1 LRTGILPIMSDL
13 IAGKPPFRLLLA
25 VLTLFVLSALPTA
38 SLHAQA
44 TLPPMA
50 ANASPSFEVATLKP
64 SDPSGPAYKRFL
76 ISGGRRLSTTNTTLN
91 DLIAWGYVLHA
102 KQIIGG
108 PAWAATDKYDLQAE
122 QDGQGLPSTQQWKGM
137 VQKLLADRFK
147 LAFHPDKREIP
158 VYVLTVAKTGPK
170 LTKSKGDPNG
180 LPGLLVRP
188 MGELDLSN
196 GTITS
201 LAELLQRSVLDRP
214 VVDQTGLAGKY
225 DITLK
230 WTPAD
235 AQPGADAPPDLY
247 TAIQEQLGLR
257 LVAAQALDEVF
268 VIDHVERP
276 SEN

>member
-1 LRTGILPIMSDL
+1 MIDPASPKLMS
-13 IAGKPPFRLLLA
+13 RLLLA
-25 VLTLFVLSALPTA
+25 VVTPFVLSALPVA
-38 SLHAQA
+38 SLRAQA

-50 ANASPSFEVATLKP
+50 ANASPSFEVATIKP
-64 SDPSGPAYKRFL
+64 SNSGGLTYKRFL
-76 ISGGRRLSTTNTTLN
+76 ISGGRRLITNNTTLN

-147 LAFHPDKREIP
+147 LTFHPDRREIP
-158 VYVLTVAKTGPK
+158 VYVLTAAKNGPK
-170 LTKSKGDPNG
+170 LTKSQGDPNG

-188 MGELDLSN
+188 TGELDLSN
-196 GTITS
+196 GTTAS

-247 TAIQEQLGLR
+247 TAIQEQLGLK
-257 LVAAQALDEVF
+257 LVATKALDEVL

>member
-1 LRTGILPIMSDL
+1 MTDTTAP
-13 IAGKPPFRLLLA
+13 KPRFRHLLA
-25 VLTLFVLSALPTA
+25 VITLLVLGTLPMA
-38 SLHAQA
+38 SLRAQA

-50 ANASPSFEVATLKP
+50 ASASPSFEVATLKP
-64 SDPSGPAYKRFL
+64 SDPSGPTYKRFL

-108 PAWAATDKYDLQAE
+108 PAWAATDKYDLQAQ

-147 LAFHPDKREIP
+147 LAFHADKREIP

-170 LTKSKGDPNG
+170 LTKSKGDPSG
-180 LPGLLVRP
+180 LPGLGFRP
-188 MGELDLSN
+188 SGELDLYN
-196 GTITS
+196 AATAS
-201 LAELLQRSVLDRP
+201 LAEMLQRSVLDRP

-230 WTPAD
+230 WSPAD
-235 AQPGADAPPDLY
+235 ARPGPDAPPDLY
-247 TAIQEQLGLR
+247 TAIQEQLGLK
-257 LVAAQALDEVF
+257 LTATKALDEVF